1 MDLSIEISQELLGL
15 FAALAIGLLIGLERG
30 WHERALPQGGR
41 AAGLRTFSITSL
53 FGGILASLPEGIRV
67 WALSVGLL
75 SIAAFTAI
83 AYWQGATANNRG
95 MTTAITLLLT
105 FALGAYAAIGH
116 PLPALGAAVITALLL
131 NLKETLHGFLHKIK
145 PQELR
150 AGLQLLVLSLVVLPI
165 LPDRNIGPYDSL
177 NPYHLWWAVI
187 LIATLSMVGHIAMR
201 VFGVSRGILWTGLLG
216 GLASSTATTLAL
228 SRMARQNISVTR
240 PAVVGSLAATGMMTI
255 RLIIVLSVL
264 QSSLFVALS
273 PALFAAAFVLFLPFI
288 WEYRRSNTVRITT
301 NLPKNIRPYSLQTAL
316 TFGLF
321 LAAIE
326 IAVPFVKNALGSTGV
341 LALAALSGIADVD
354 AITISI
360 AAIFGAG
367 TLTLATASL
376 GIAVAIV
383 VNLISKLFITA
394 VAGTANLTRF
404 VTLGYLVAL
413 CMSGVVLALS
423 IY

>member
-1 MDLSIEISQELLGL
+1 M
-15 FAALAIGLLIGLERG
+15 
-30 WHERALPQGGR
+30 
-41 AAGLRTFSITSL
+41 
-53 FGGILASLPEGIRV
+53 
-67 WALSVGLL
+67 
-75 SIAAFTAI
+75 
-83 AYWQGATANNRG
+83 
-95 MTTAITLLLT
+95 
-105 FALGAYAAIGH
+105 
-116 PLPALGAAVITALLL
+116 
-131 NLKETLHGFLHKIK
+131 
-145 PQELR
+145 
-150 AGLQLLVLSLVVLPI
+150 
-165 LPDRNIGPYDSL
+165 
-177 NPYHLWWAVI
+177 
-187 LIATLSMVGHIAMR
+187 
-201 VFGVSRGILWTGLLG
+201 
-216 GLASSTATTLAL
+216 
-228 SRMARQNISVTR
+228 
-240 PAVVGSLAATGMMTI
+240 
-255 RLIIVLSVL
+255 
-264 QSSLFVALS
+264 
-273 PALFAAAFVLFLPFI
+273 
-288 WEYRRSNTVRITT
+288 
-301 NLPKNIRPYSLQTAL
+301 

-413 CMSGVVLALS
+413 CMSGFVLALS